1 MCEKRLGSKGWVYI
15 GAWGVISK
23 EKMDNGLKLL
33 FGVVSE
39 RSSTIGANV
48 QVLLHIGSSVRL
60 GIT

>member
-1 MCEKRLGSKGWVYI
+1 MRGVYI

-33 FGVVSE
+33 FGVVSK

-48 QVLLHIGSSVRL
+48 QVLLHTGSSVRL